1 MKNVTSVT
9 VRCVDCGLQ
18 LVVHDPPHPDVTY
31 TKNEHGDVLC
41 PNDSAIMIPIGG
53 ATVMSAEEAFKVA
66 NRELVADESLPAGET
81 TETLT
86 QRLRDIEAARGIVL
100 TAQDR
105 YDAKHSAAK
114 EAKKHLDDET
124 ESFLAIVGRLSAV
137 PAALPLFTQEAQEAA
152 TGWQKDDAAVSAA
165 RAPEAV
171 YAALVDAGY
180 LAASVE
186 VIETWGSIQRDQAR
200 GWAAIGGTVDSMP
213 RFMRDL
219 MTDEETEAP
228 AAQPA
233 EATTR

>member
-100 TAQDR
+100 TAQER
-105 YDAKHSAAK
+105 YETKRDAAK
-114 EAKKHLDDET
+114 QAKKYLDSVT

-137 PAALPLFTQEAQEAA
+137 PATLPLFTPEAEENAEFRRQ
-152 TGWQKDDAAVSAA
+152 DDEEIAAA

-200 GWAAIGGTVDSMP
+200 GWVAVGGTVDSMP